1 MIVAST
7 LADDVRLNLTNSGVD
22 IRKIHLDAMYKSLA
36 YTVPLERAFDDLQ
49 GPMVEDLFD
58 AETIKSIKLAVTNP
72 KIKFFKDKF
81 RILAGILNPLGY
93 ILAHAGTNRVVFQ
106 PQFDDSFVVKI
117 GLDIAGRTNNPN
129 EIVNQ
134 KYLKPFVC
142 KCFDTT
148 DDGVI
153 GTFERVV
160 PIENL
165 NQLWSV
171 REDIFD
177 IMRAITKRFVIDDF
191 GTEAFK
197 NWGVRKGFGPVLLDY
212 ADMYILDKDTAY
224 CRKPIDW
231 HSTAVCGGELG
242 YTPGYNKIMCKKCGG
257 IGKAKQY
264 KGKEKLSVYVPSRGI
279 DMGIKCV
286 IKVGGKTVF
295 STEEGFTNQINE
307 NKEEFV
313 APHEVVLNDYR
324 QAIDEMKTET
334 DKVREH
340 NDEYLKQLLKER
352 EEREARKAEEE
363 KKKNDAK
370 VRIIVTADGVKVIR
384 PEEKKEEP
392 VIEKPIKLI
401 THDGK
406 PSNVVDLTNGKI
418 YDFTEPVETESK
430 PEVVETKQE
439 ENSNVDK
446 QPNVVEIKENEE
458 TMNDKMLMNM
468 TDIRYFK
475 EVLQDRINDFMSEIE
490 TYEDHELKDIVKT
503 LSQIKGKSEENKPM
517 LLTEIL
523 PDFLCIDL
531 EKDGFKELDGPVMYT
546 VRVNSSKLY
555 GVVGEDIERLIK
567 DIEAVRIER
576 EAEVQESRVT
586 NKATKHKKVKYGNKK
601 FDANF

>member
-7 LADDVRLNLTNSGVD
+7 LADDVRLNLTNSNVD
-22 IRKIHLDAMYKSLA
+22 VRKIHLDAMYRSLA

-58 AETIKSIKLAVTNP
+58 AETIKSIKMTVTNP

-165 NQLWSV
+165 YQLWSV

-177 IMRAITKRFVIDDF
+177 IMRAITKRFIIDDF

-307 NKEEFV
+307 SKEEFV

-324 QAIDEMKTET
+324 QAIDDMKTET
-334 DKVREH
+334 EKTREH
-340 NDEYLKQLLKER
+340 NDEYLKALLKER
-352 EEREARKAEEE
+352 EEREALKAEEE

-370 VRIIVTADGVKVIR
+370 VRIIVTANGVKVIR
-384 PEEKKEEP
+384 PEDKKEEP
-392 VIEKPIKLI
+392 VIEKPIKLV

-406 PSNVVDLTNGKI
+406 PVNVVDTTNGKI
-418 YDFTEPVETESK
+418 YDFTEPVET
-430 PEVVETKQE
+430 KQE
-439 ENSNVDK
+439 ENTK
-446 QPNVVEIKENEE
+446 VEPKEVENKETEE
-458 TMNDKMLMNM
+458 DMNSKMLMNM
-468 TDIRYFK
+468 TDIKYFK
-475 EVLQDRINDFMSEIE
+475 QVLQDRINDFMSEIE
-490 TYEDHELKDIVKT
+490 TYEDKELKDLVKK
-503 LSQIKGKSEENKPM
+503 LNEIKGKSEENKPM

-546 VRVNSSKLY
+546 VRVNSLKLY
-555 GVVGEDIERLIK
+555 DTIKEDIERLIK

-576 EAEVQESRVT
+576 EAEVQESRVAG
-586 NKATKHKKVKYGNKK
+586 NKAGKHKKVKYSNKK

>member
-7 LADDVRLNLTNSGVD
+7 LADDVRLNLTNSNVD
-22 IRKIHLDAMYKSLA
+22 VRKIHLNAMYKSLA

-58 AETIKSIKLAVTNP
+58 AETIKSIKMTVTNP

-165 NQLWSV
+165 YQLWSV

-177 IMRAITKRFVIDDF
+177 IMRAITKRFIIDDF

-279 DMGIKCV
+279 DMGIKCT

-307 NKEEFV
+307 SKEEFV

-324 QAIDEMKTET
+324 QAIDDMKTET
-334 DKVREH
+334 EKTREH
-340 NDEYLKQLLKER
+340 NDEYLKALLKER
-352 EEREARKAEEE
+352 EEREALKAEEE

-370 VRIIVTADGVKVIR
+370 VRIIVTANGVKVIR
-384 PEEKKEEP
+384 PEDKKEEP

-406 PSNVVDLTNGKI
+406 PVNVVDTTNGKI
-418 YDFTEPVETESK
+418 YDFTEPVET
-430 PEVVETKQE
+430 KQE
-439 ENSNVDK
+439 ENTK
-446 QPNVVEIKENEE
+446 VESKEIENKETEE
-458 TMNDKMLMNM
+458 DMNAKMLMNM
-468 TDIRYFK
+468 PDIKYFK
-475 EVLQDRINDFMSEIE
+475 QVLQDRINDFMSEIE
-490 TYEDHELKDIVKT
+490 TYDDTELKDLVKK
-503 LSQIKGKSEENKPM
+503 LNEVKGKSELNKPM

-546 VRVNSSKLY
+546 VRVNSLKLY
-555 GVVGEDIERLIK
+555 DTIKEDIERLIK
-567 DIEAVRIER
+567 DIEDVRIER
-576 EAEVQESRVT
+576 EAEAQESRVVS
-586 NKATKHKKVKYGNKK
+586 NKAGKHKKVKYSNKK

>member
-7 LADDVRLNLTNSGVD
+7 LADDVRLNLTNSNVD
-22 IRKIHLDAMYKSLA
+22 VRKIHLNAMYRSLA

-58 AETIKSIKLAVTNP
+58 AETIKSIKLVVTNP

-165 NQLWSV
+165 YQLWSV

-177 IMRAITKRFVIDDF
+177 IMRAITKIIDDF

-286 IKVGGKTVF
+286 IKIGGRTVF

-307 NKEEFV
+307 SKEEFV

-324 QAIDEMKTET
+324 QAIDDMKTET
-334 DKVREH
+334 EKVREH
-340 NDEYLKQLLKER
+340 NDEYLKALLKER
-352 EEREARKAEEE
+352 EEREALKAEEE
-363 KKKNDAK
+363 KKKNDVK
-370 VRIIVTADGVKVIR
+370 VRIIVTANGVKVIR
-384 PEEKKEEP
+384 PEDKKEEP

-406 PSNVVDLTNGKI
+406 PVNVVDTTNGKI
-418 YDFTEPVETESK
+418 YDFTEPVET
-430 PEVVETKQE
+430 KQE
-439 ENSNVDK
+439 ENTK
-446 QPNVVEIKENEE
+446 VESKEIENKETEE
-458 TMNDKMLMNM
+458 DMNAKMLMNM
-468 TDIRYFK
+468 PDIKYFK
-475 EVLQDRINDFMSEIE
+475 QVLQDRINDFMSEIE
-490 TYEDHELKDIVKT
+490 TYEDNELKDLVKK
-503 LSQIKGKSEENKPM
+503 LNEVKGKSELNKPM

-546 VRVNSSKLY
+546 VRVNSLKLY
-555 GVVGEDIERLIK
+555 DTIKEDIERLIK
-567 DIEAVRIER
+567 DIEDVRIER
-576 EAEVQESRVT
+576 EAEAQESRVVS
-586 NKATKHKKVKYGNKK
+586 NKAGKHKKVKYSNKK

>member
-7 LADDVRLNLTNSGVD
+7 LADDVRLNLTNSNVD
-22 IRKIHLDAMYKSLA
+22 VRKIHLNAMYRSLA

-58 AETIKSIKLAVTNP
+58 AETIKSIKLVVTNP

-165 NQLWSV
+165 YQLWSV

-279 DMGIKCV
+279 DMGIKCT

-307 NKEEFV
+307 SKEEFV

-324 QAIDEMKTET
+324 QAIDDMKTET
-334 DKVREH
+334 EKVREH
-340 NDEYLKQLLKER
+340 NDEYLKALLKER
-352 EEREARKAEEE
+352 EEREALKAEEE

-370 VRIIVTADGVKVIR
+370 VRIIVTANGVKVIR
-384 PEEKKEEP
+384 PEDKKEEP

-406 PSNVVDLTNGKI
+406 PVNVVDTTNGKI
-418 YDFTEPVETESK
+418 YDFTEPVET
-430 PEVVETKQE
+430 KQE
-439 ENSNVDK
+439 ENTK
-446 QPNVVEIKENEE
+446 VESKEIENKETEE
-458 TMNDKMLMNM
+458 DMNAKMLMNM
-468 TDIRYFK
+468 PDIKYFK
-475 EVLQDRINDFMSEIE
+475 QVLQDRINDFMSEIE
-490 TYEDHELKDIVKT
+490 TYEDTELKDLVKK
-503 LSQIKGKSEENKPM
+503 LNEVKGKSELNKPM

-546 VRVNSSKLY
+546 VRVNSLKLY
-555 GVVGEDIERLIK
+555 DTIKEDIERLIK
-567 DIEAVRIER
+567 DIEDVRIER
-576 EAEVQESRVT
+576 EAEAQESRVVS
-586 NKATKHKKVKYGNKK
+586 NKAGKHKKVKYSNKK

>member
-7 LADDVRLNLTNSGVD
+7 LADDVRLNLTNSNVD
-22 IRKIHLDAMYKSLA
+22 VRKIHLNAMYRSLA

-58 AETIKSIKLAVTNP
+58 AETIKSIKMTVTNP

-165 NQLWSV
+165 YQLWSV

-279 DMGIKCV
+279 DMGIKCT

-307 NKEEFV
+307 SKEEFV

-324 QAIDEMKTET
+324 QAIDDMKTET
-334 DKVREH
+334 EKVREH
-340 NDEYLKQLLKER
+340 NDEYLKALLKER
-352 EEREARKAEEE
+352 EEREALKAEEE

-370 VRIIVTADGVKVIR
+370 VRIIVTANGVKVIR
-384 PEEKKEEP
+384 PEDKKEEP

-406 PSNVVDLTNGKI
+406 PVNVVDTTNGKI
-418 YDFTEPVETESK
+418 YDFTEPVETKHEENTKVESK
-430 PEVVETKQE
+430 EIENKETE
-439 ENSNVDK
+439 ED
-446 QPNVVEIKENEE
+446 
-458 TMNDKMLMNM
+458 MNAKMLMNM
-468 TDIRYFK
+468 PDIKYFK
-475 EVLQDRINDFMSEIE
+475 QVLQDRINDFMSEIE
-490 TYEDHELKDIVKT
+490 TYDDTELKDLVKK
-503 LSQIKGKSEENKPM
+503 LNEVKGKSELNKPM

-546 VRVNSSKLY
+546 VRVNSLKLY
-555 GVVGEDIERLIK
+555 DTIKEDIERLIK
-567 DIEAVRIER
+567 DIEDVRIER
-576 EAEVQESRVT
+576 EAEAQESRVVS
-586 NKATKHKKVKYGNKK
+586 NKAGKHKKVKYSNKK

>member
-7 LADDVRLNLTNSGVD
+7 LADDVRLNLTNSNVD
-22 IRKIHLDAMYKSLA
+22 VRKIHLNAMYRSLA

-58 AETIKSIKLAVTNP
+58 AETIKSIKLVVTNP

-165 NQLWSV
+165 YQLWSV

-177 IMRAITKRFVIDDF
+177 IMRAITKRFIIDDF

-286 IKVGGKTVF
+286 IKIGGRTVF

-307 NKEEFV
+307 SKEEFI

-324 QAIDEMKTET
+324 QAIDDMKTET
-334 DKVREH
+334 EKTREH
-340 NDEYLKQLLKER
+340 NDEYLKALLKER
-352 EEREARKAEEE
+352 EEREALKAEEE

-370 VRIIVTADGVKVIR
+370 VRIIVTANGVKVIR
-384 PEEKKEEP
+384 PEDKKEEP
-392 VIEKPIKLI
+392 AIEKPIKLI

-406 PSNVVDLTNGKI
+406 PVNVVDTTNGKI
-418 YDFTEPVETESK
+418 YDFTEPVET
-430 PEVVETKQE
+430 KQE
-439 ENSNVDK
+439 ENTK
-446 QPNVVEIKENEE
+446 VESKEIENKETEE
-458 TMNDKMLMNM
+458 DMNAKMLMNM
-468 TDIRYFK
+468 PDIKYFK
-475 EVLQDRINDFMSEIE
+475 QVLQDRINDFMSEIE
-490 TYEDHELKDIVKT
+490 TYDDTELKDLVKK
-503 LSQIKGKSEENKPM
+503 LNEVKGKSEQNKPM

-546 VRVNSSKLY
+546 VRVNSLKLY
-555 GVVGEDIERLIK
+555 DTIKEDIERLIK
-567 DIEAVRIER
+567 DIEDVRIER
-576 EAEVQESRVT
+576 EAEAQESRVVS
-586 NKATKHKKVKYGNKK
+586 NKAGKHKKVKYSNKK

>member
-7 LADDVRLNLTNSGVD
+7 LADDVRLNLTNSNVD
-22 IRKIHLDAMYKSLA
+22 VRKIHLNAMYRSLA

-58 AETIKSIKLAVTNP
+58 AETIKSIKLVVTNP

-165 NQLWSV
+165 YQLWSV

-177 IMRAITKRFVIDDF
+177 IMRAITKRFIIDDF

-279 DMGIKCV
+279 DMGIKCT

-307 NKEEFV
+307 SKEEFV

-324 QAIDEMKTET
+324 QAIDDMKTET
-334 DKVREH
+334 EKVREH
-340 NDEYLKQLLKER
+340 NDEYLKALLKQE
-352 EEREARKAEEE
+352 EERKALKAEEE

-370 VRIIVTADGVKVIR
+370 VRIIVTANGVKVIR
-384 PEEKKEEP
+384 PEDKKEEP

-406 PSNVVDLTNGKI
+406 PVNVVDTTNGKI
-418 YDFTEPVETESK
+418 YDFTEPVET
-430 PEVVETKQE
+430 KQE
-439 ENSNVDK
+439 ENTK
-446 QPNVVEIKENEE
+446 VESKEIENKETEE
-458 TMNDKMLMNM
+458 DMNAKMLMNM
-468 TDIRYFK
+468 PDIKYFK
-475 EVLQDRINDFMSEIE
+475 QVLQDRINDFMSEIE
-490 TYEDHELKDIVKT
+490 TYDDTELKDLVKK
-503 LSQIKGKSEENKPM
+503 LNEVKGKSEQNKPM

-546 VRVNSSKLY
+546 VRVNSLKLY
-555 GVVGEDIERLIK
+555 DTIKEDIERLIK
-567 DIEAVRIER
+567 DIEDVRIER
-576 EAEVQESRVT
+576 EAEAQESRVVS
-586 NKATKHKKVKYGNKK
+586 NKAGKHKKVKYSNKK

>member
-7 LADDVRLNLTNSGVD
+7 LADDVRLNLTNSNVD
-22 IRKIHLDAMYKSLA
+22 VRKIHLNAMYRSLA

-58 AETIKSIKLAVTNP
+58 AETIKSIKLVVTNP

-165 NQLWSV
+165 YQLWSV

-177 IMRAITKRFVIDDF
+177 IMRAITKRFIIDDF

-279 DMGIKCV
+279 DMGIKCT

-307 NKEEFV
+307 SKEEFV

-324 QAIDEMKTET
+324 QAIDDMKTET
-334 DKVREH
+334 EKVREH
-340 NDEYLKQLLKER
+340 NDEYLKALLKER
-352 EEREARKAEEE
+352 EEREALKAEEE

-370 VRIIVTADGVKVIR
+370 VRIIVTANGVKVIR
-384 PEEKKEEP
+384 PEDKKEEP

-406 PSNVVDLTNGKI
+406 PVNVVDTTNGKI
-418 YDFTEPVETESK
+418 YDFTEPVET
-430 PEVVETKQE
+430 KQE
-439 ENSNVDK
+439 ENTK
-446 QPNVVEIKENEE
+446 VESKEIENKETEE
-458 TMNDKMLMNM
+458 DMNAKMLMNM
-468 TDIRYFK
+468 PDIKYFK
-475 EVLQDRINDFMSEIE
+475 QVLQDRINDFMSEIE
-490 TYEDHELKDIVKT
+490 TYDDTELKDLVKK
-503 LSQIKGKSEENKPM
+503 LNEVKGKSELNKPM

-546 VRVNSSKLY
+546 VRVNSLKLY
-555 GVVGEDIERLIK
+555 DTIKEDIERLIK
-567 DIEAVRIER
+567 DIEDVRIER
-576 EAEVQESRVT
+576 EAEAQESRVVS
-586 NKATKHKKVKYGNKK
+586 NKAGKHKKVKYSNKK

>member
-7 LADDVRLNLTNSGVD
+7 LADDVRLNLTNSNVD
-22 IRKIHLDAMYKSLA
+22 VRKIHLNAMYRSLA

-58 AETIKSIKLAVTNP
+58 AETIKSIKLVVTNP

-165 NQLWSV
+165 YQLWSV

-307 NKEEFV
+307 SKEEFV

-324 QAIDEMKTET
+324 QAIDDMKTET
-334 DKVREH
+334 EKTREH
-340 NDEYLKQLLKER
+340 NDEYLKALLKER
-352 EEREARKAEEE
+352 EEREALKAEEE

-370 VRIIVTADGVKVIR
+370 VRIIVTANGVKVIR
-384 PEEKKEEP
+384 PEDKKEEP

-406 PSNVVDLTNGKI
+406 PVNVVDTTNGKI
-418 YDFTEPVETESK
+418 YDFTEPVET
-430 PEVVETKQE
+430 KQE
-439 ENSNVDK
+439 ENTK
-446 QPNVVEIKENEE
+446 VESKEIENKETEE
-458 TMNDKMLMNM
+458 DMNAKMLMNM
-468 TDIRYFK
+468 PDIKYFK
-475 EVLQDRINDFMSEIE
+475 QVLQDRINDFMSEIE
-490 TYEDHELKDIVKT
+490 TYEDNELKDLVKK
-503 LSQIKGKSEENKPM
+503 LNEVKGKSELNKPM

-546 VRVNSSKLY
+546 VRVNSLKLY
-555 GVVGEDIERLIK
+555 DTIKEDIERLIK
-567 DIEAVRIER
+567 DIEDVRIER
-576 EAEVQESRVT
+576 EAEAQESRVVS
-586 NKATKHKKVKYGNKK
+586 NKAGKHKKVKYSNKK

>member
-7 LADDVRLNLTNSGVD
+7 LADDVRLNLTNSNVD
-22 IRKIHLDAMYKSLA
+22 VRKIHLNAMYRSLA

-58 AETIKSIKLAVTNP
+58 AETIKSIKLVVTNP

-165 NQLWSV
+165 YQLWSV

-177 IMRAITKRFVIDDF
+177 IMRAITKRFIIDDF

-279 DMGIKCV
+279 DMGIKCT

-307 NKEEFV
+307 SKEEFV

-324 QAIDEMKTET
+324 QAIDDMKTET
-334 DKVREH
+334 EKTREH
-340 NDEYLKQLLKER
+340 NDEYLKALLKER
-352 EEREARKAEEE
+352 EEREALKAEEE

-370 VRIIVTADGVKVIR
+370 VRIIVTANGVKVIR
-384 PEEKKEEP
+384 PEDKKEEP

-406 PSNVVDLTNGKI
+406 PVNVVDTTNGKI
-418 YDFTEPVETESK
+418 YDFTEPVET
-430 PEVVETKQE
+430 KQE
-439 ENSNVDK
+439 ENTK
-446 QPNVVEIKENEE
+446 VESKEIENKETEE
-458 TMNDKMLMNM
+458 DMNAKMLMNM
-468 TDIRYFK
+468 PDIKYFK
-475 EVLQDRINDFMSEIE
+475 QVLQDRINDFMSEIE
-490 TYEDHELKDIVKT
+490 TYEDNELKDLVKK
-503 LSQIKGKSEENKPM
+503 LNEVKGKSELNKPM

-546 VRVNSSKLY
+546 VRVNSLKLY
-555 GVVGEDIERLIK
+555 DTIKEDIERLIK
-567 DIEAVRIER
+567 DIEDVRIER
-576 EAEVQESRVT
+576 EAEAQESRVVS
-586 NKATKHKKVKYGNKK
+586 NKAGKHKKVKYSNKK

>member
-7 LADDVRLNLTNSGVD
+7 LADDVRLNLTNSNVD
-22 IRKIHLDAMYKSLA
+22 VRKIHLNAMYRSLA

-58 AETIKSIKLAVTNP
+58 AETIKSIKLVVTNP

-165 NQLWSV
+165 YQLWSV

-279 DMGIKCV
+279 DMGIKCT

-307 NKEEFV
+307 SKEEFV

-324 QAIDEMKTET
+324 QAIDDMKTET
-334 DKVREH
+334 EKVREH
-340 NDEYLKQLLKER
+340 NDEYLKALLKQE
-352 EEREARKAEEE
+352 EERKALKAEEE

-370 VRIIVTADGVKVIR
+370 VRIIVTANGVKVIR
-384 PEEKKEEP
+384 PEDKKEEP

-406 PSNVVDLTNGKI
+406 PVNVVDTTNGKI
-418 YDFTEPVETESK
+418 YDFTEPVET
-430 PEVVETKQE
+430 KQE
-439 ENSNVDK
+439 ENTK
-446 QPNVVEIKENEE
+446 VESKEIENKETEE
-458 TMNDKMLMNM
+458 DMNAKMLMNIP
-468 TDIRYFK
+468 DIKYFK
-475 EVLQDRINDFMSEIE
+475 QVLQDRINDFMSEIE
-490 TYEDHELKDIVKT
+490 TYDDNELKDLVKK
-503 LSQIKGKSEENKPM
+503 LNEVKGKSELNKPM

-546 VRVNSSKLY
+546 VRVNSLKLY
-555 GVVGEDIERLIK
+555 DTIKEDIERLIK
-567 DIEAVRIER
+567 DIEDVRIER
-576 EAEVQESRVT
+576 EAEAQESRVVS
-586 NKATKHKKVKYGNKK
+586 NKAGKHKKVKYSNKK

>member
-7 LADDVRLNLTNSGVD
+7 LADDVRLNLTNSNVD
-22 IRKIHLDAMYKSLA
+22 VRKIHLNAMYRSLA

-58 AETIKSIKLAVTNP
+58 AETIKSIKLVVTNP

-165 NQLWSV
+165 YQLWSV

-177 IMRAITKRFVIDDF
+177 IMRAITKRFIIDDF

-279 DMGIKCV
+279 DMGIKCT

-307 NKEEFV
+307 SKEEFV

-324 QAIDEMKTET
+324 QAIDDMKTET
-334 DKVREH
+334 EKTREH
-340 NDEYLKQLLKER
+340 NDEYLKALLKER
-352 EEREARKAEEE
+352 EEREALKAEEE

-370 VRIIVTADGVKVIR
+370 VRIIVTANGVKVIR
-384 PEEKKEEP
+384 PEDKKEEP

-406 PSNVVDLTNGKI
+406 PVNVVDTTNGKI
-418 YDFTEPVETESK
+418 YDFTEPVE
-430 PEVVETKQE
+430 PKQE
-439 ENSNVDK
+439 ENTK
-446 QPNVVEIKENEE
+446 VESKEIENKETEE
-458 TMNDKMLMNM
+458 DMNAKMLMNM
-468 TDIRYFK
+468 PDIKYFK
-475 EVLQDRINDFMSEIE
+475 QVLQDRINDFMSEIE
-490 TYEDHELKDIVKT
+490 TYDDTELKDLVKK
-503 LSQIKGKSEENKPM
+503 LNEVKGKSELNKPM

-546 VRVNSSKLY
+546 VRVNSLKLY
-555 GVVGEDIERLIK
+555 DTIKEDIERLIK
-567 DIEAVRIER
+567 DIEDVRIER
-576 EAEVQESRVT
+576 EAEAQESRVVS
-586 NKATKHKKVKYGNKK
+586 NKAGKHKKVKYSNKK

>member
-7 LADDVRLNLTNSGVD
+7 LADDVRLNLTNSNVD
-22 IRKIHLDAMYKSLA
+22 VRKIHLNAMYRSLA

-58 AETIKSIKLAVTNP
+58 AETIKSIKLVVTNP

-165 NQLWSV
+165 YQLWSV

-177 IMRAITKRFVIDDF
+177 IMRAITKRFIIDDF

-279 DMGIKCV
+279 DMGIKCT

-307 NKEEFV
+307 SKEEFV

-324 QAIDEMKTET
+324 QAIDDMKTET
-334 DKVREH
+334 EKTREH
-340 NDEYLKQLLKER
+340 NDEYLKALLKER
-352 EEREARKAEEE
+352 EEREALKAEEE

-370 VRIIVTADGVKVIR
+370 VRIIVTANGVKVIR
-384 PEEKKEEP
+384 PEDKKEEP
-392 VIEKPIKLI
+392 VIEKPV
-401 THDGK
+401 
-406 PSNVVDLTNGKI
+406 NVVDTTNGKI
-418 YDFTEPVETESK
+418 YDFTEPVET
-430 PEVVETKQE
+430 KQE
-439 ENSNVDK
+439 GNTKVEPKEIEN
-446 QPNVVEIKENEE
+446 KETEE
-458 TMNDKMLMNM
+458 DMNAKMLMNM
-468 TDIRYFK
+468 PDIKYFK
-475 EVLQDRINDFMSEIE
+475 QVLQDRINDFMSEIE
-490 TYEDHELKDIVKT
+490 TYDDKELKDLVKK
-503 LSQIKGKSEENKPM
+503 LNEVKGKSELNKPM

-546 VRVNSSKLY
+546 VRVNSLKLY
-555 GVVGEDIERLIK
+555 DTIKEDIERLIK
-567 DIEAVRIER
+567 DIEDVRIER
-576 EAEVQESRVT
+576 EAEAQESRVVS
-586 NKATKHKKVKYGNKK
+586 NKAGKHKKVKYSNKK

>member
-7 LADDVRLNLTNSGVD
+7 LADDVRLNLTNSNVD
-22 IRKIHLDAMYKSLA
+22 VRKIHLNAMYRSLA

-58 AETIKSIKLAVTNP
+58 AETIKSIKLVVTNP

-165 NQLWSV
+165 YQLWSV

-177 IMRAITKRFVIDDF
+177 IMRAITKRFIIDDF

-279 DMGIKCV
+279 DMGIKCT

-307 NKEEFV
+307 SKEEFV

-324 QAIDEMKTET
+324 QAIDDMKTET
-334 DKVREH
+334 EKTREH
-340 NDEYLKQLLKER
+340 NDEYLKTLLKER
-352 EEREARKAEEE
+352 EEREALKAEEE

-370 VRIIVTADGVKVIR
+370 VRIIVTANGVKVIR
-384 PEEKKEEP
+384 PEDKKEEP

-406 PSNVVDLTNGKI
+406 PVNVVDTTNGKI
-418 YDFTEPVETESK
+418 YDFTEPVET
-430 PEVVETKQE
+430 KQE
-439 ENSNVDK
+439 ENTK
-446 QPNVVEIKENEE
+446 VESKEIENKETEE
-458 TMNDKMLMNM
+458 DMNAKMLMNM
-468 TDIRYFK
+468 PDIKYFK
-475 EVLQDRINDFMSEIE
+475 QVLQDRINDFMSEIE
-490 TYEDHELKDIVKT
+490 TYDDTELKDLVKK
-503 LSQIKGKSEENKPM
+503 LNEVKGKSEQNKPM

-546 VRVNSSKLY
+546 VRVNSLKLY
-555 GVVGEDIERLIK
+555 DTIKEDIERLIK
-567 DIEAVRIER
+567 DIEDVRIER
-576 EAEVQESRVT
+576 EAEAQESRVVS
-586 NKATKHKKVKYGNKK
+586 NKAGKHKKVKYSNKK

>member
-7 LADDVRLNLTNSGVD
+7 LADDVRLNLTNSNVD
-22 IRKIHLDAMYKSLA
+22 VRKIHLNAMYRSLA

-58 AETIKSIKLAVTNP
+58 AETIKSIKMTVTNP

-165 NQLWSV
+165 YQLWSV

-177 IMRAITKRFVIDDF
+177 IMRAITKRFIIDDF

-279 DMGIKCV
+279 DMGIKCT
-286 IKVGGKTVF
+286 IKIGGRTVF

-307 NKEEFV
+307 SKEEFV

-324 QAIDEMKTET
+324 QAIDDMKTET
-334 DKVREH
+334 EKVREH
-340 NDEYLKQLLKER
+340 NDEYLKALLKQE
-352 EEREARKAEEE
+352 EERKALKAEEE

-370 VRIIVTADGVKVIR
+370 VRIIVTANGVKVIR
-384 PEEKKEEP
+384 PEDKKEES

-406 PSNVVDLTNGKI
+406 PVNVVDTTNGKI
-418 YDFTEPVETESK
+418 YDFTEPVET
-430 PEVVETKQE
+430 KQE
-439 ENSNVDK
+439 ENTK
-446 QPNVVEIKENEE
+446 VEPKEIENKETEE
-458 TMNDKMLMNM
+458 DMNAKMLMNM
-468 TDIRYFK
+468 PDIKYFK
-475 EVLQDRINDFMSEIE
+475 QVLQDRINDFMSEIE
-490 TYEDHELKDIVKT
+490 TYDDKELKDLVKK
-503 LSQIKGKSEENKPM
+503 LNEIKGKSEENKPM

-546 VRVNSSKLY
+546 VRVNSLKLY
-555 GVVGEDIERLIK
+555 DTIKEDIERLIK
-567 DIEAVRIER
+567 DIEDVRIER
-576 EAEVQESRVT
+576 EAEAQESRVVS
-586 NKATKHKKVKYGNKK
+586 NKAGKHKKVKYSNKK

>member
-7 LADDVRLNLTNSGVD
+7 LADDVRLNLTNSNVD
-22 IRKIHLDAMYKSLA
+22 VRKIHLDAMYRSLA

-58 AETIKSIKLAVTNP
+58 AETIKSIKLVVTNP

-165 NQLWSV
+165 YQLWSV

-177 IMRAITKRFVIDDF
+177 IMRAITKRFIIDDF

-279 DMGIKCV
+279 DMGIKCT

-307 NKEEFV
+307 SKEEFV

-324 QAIDEMKTET
+324 QAIDDMKTET
-334 DKVREH
+334 EKVREH
-340 NDEYLKQLLKER
+340 NDEYLKALLKQE
-352 EEREARKAEEE
+352 EERKALKAEEE

-370 VRIIVTADGVKVIR
+370 VRIIVTANGVKVIR
-384 PEEKKEEP
+384 PEDKKEEP

-406 PSNVVDLTNGKI
+406 PVNVVDTTNGKI
-418 YDFTEPVETESK
+418 YDFTEPVET
-430 PEVVETKQE
+430 KQE
-439 ENSNVDK
+439 ENTK
-446 QPNVVEIKENEE
+446 VEPKEVENKETEE
-458 TMNDKMLMNM
+458 DMNAKMLMNM
-468 TDIRYFK
+468 PDIKYFK
-475 EVLQDRINDFMSEIE
+475 QVLQDRINDFMSEIE
-490 TYEDHELKDIVKT
+490 TYDDTELKDLVKK
-503 LSQIKGKSEENKPM
+503 LNEVKGKSELNKPM

-546 VRVNSSKLY
+546 VRVNSLKLY
-555 GVVGEDIERLIK
+555 DTIKEDIERLIK

-576 EAEVQESRVT
+576 EAEAQESRVAG
-586 NKATKHKKVKYGNKK
+586 NKAGKHKKVKYSNKK

>member
-7 LADDVRLNLTNSGVD
+7 LADDVRLNLTNSNVD
-22 IRKIHLDAMYKSLA
+22 VRKIHLNAMYRSLA

-58 AETIKSIKLAVTNP
+58 AETIKSIKLVVTNP

-165 NQLWSV
+165 YQLWSV

-177 IMRAITKRFVIDDF
+177 IMRAITKRFIIEDF

-279 DMGIKCV
+279 DMGIKCT

-307 NKEEFV
+307 SKEEFV

-324 QAIDEMKTET
+324 QAIDDMKTET
-334 DKVREH
+334 EKVREH
-340 NDEYLKQLLKER
+340 NDEYLKALLKER
-352 EEREARKAEEE
+352 EEREALKAEEE

-370 VRIIVTADGVKVIR
+370 VRIIVTANGVKVIR
-384 PEEKKEEP
+384 PEDKKEEP
-392 VIEKPIKLI
+392 AIEKPIKLI

-406 PSNVVDLTNGKI
+406 PVNVVDTTNGKI
-418 YDFTEPVETESK
+418 YDFTEPVET
-430 PEVVETKQE
+430 KQE
-439 ENSNVDK
+439 ENTK
-446 QPNVVEIKENEE
+446 VESKEIENKETEE
-458 TMNDKMLMNM
+458 DMNAKMLMNM
-468 TDIRYFK
+468 PDIKYFK
-475 EVLQDRINDFMSEIE
+475 QVLQDRINDFMSEIE
-490 TYEDHELKDIVKT
+490 TYDDTELKDLVKK
-503 LSQIKGKSEENKPM
+503 LNEVKGKSEQNKPM

-546 VRVNSSKLY
+546 VRVNSLKLY
-555 GVVGEDIERLIK
+555 DTIKEDIERLIK
-567 DIEAVRIER
+567 DIEDVRIER
-576 EAEVQESRVT
+576 EAEAQESRVVS
-586 NKATKHKKVKYGNKK
+586 NKAGKHKKVKYSNKK

>member
-7 LADDVRLNLTNSGVD
+7 LADDVRLNLTNSNVD
-22 IRKIHLDAMYKSLA
+22 VRKIHLNAMYKSLA

-58 AETIKSIKLAVTNP
+58 AETIKSIKMTVTNP

-165 NQLWSV
+165 YQLWSV

-177 IMRAITKRFVIDDF
+177 IMRAITKRFIIDDF

-224 CRKPIDW
+224 CRKPRDW

-279 DMGIKCV
+279 DMGIKCT

-307 NKEEFV
+307 SKEEFV

-324 QAIDEMKTET
+324 QAIDDMKTET
-334 DKVREH
+334 EKTREH
-340 NDEYLKQLLKER
+340 NDEYLKALLKER
-352 EEREARKAEEE
+352 EEREALKAEEE

-370 VRIIVTADGVKVIR
+370 VRIIVTANGVKVIR
-384 PEEKKEEP
+384 PEDKKEEP
-392 VIEKPIKLI
+392 AIEKPIKLI

-406 PSNVVDLTNGKI
+406 PVNVVDTTNGKI
-418 YDFTEPVETESK
+418 YDFTEPVET
-430 PEVVETKQE
+430 KQE
-439 ENSNVDK
+439 ENTK
-446 QPNVVEIKENEE
+446 VESKEIENKETEE
-458 TMNDKMLMNM
+458 DMNAKMLMNM
-468 TDIRYFK
+468 PDIKYFK
-475 EVLQDRINDFMSEIE
+475 QVLQDRINDFMSEIE
-490 TYEDHELKDIVKT
+490 TYDDTELKDLVKK
-503 LSQIKGKSEENKPM
+503 LNEVKGKSELNKPM

-546 VRVNSSKLY
+546 VRVNSLKLY
-555 GVVGEDIERLIK
+555 DTIKEDIERLIK
-567 DIEAVRIER
+567 DIEDVRIER
-576 EAEVQESRVT
+576 EAEAQESRVVS
-586 NKATKHKKVKYGNKK
+586 NKAGKHKKVKYSNKK

>member
-7 LADDVRLNLTNSGVD
+7 LADDVRLNLTNSGADV
-22 IRKIHLDAMYKSLA
+22 RKIHLDAMYKSLA

-81 RILAGILNPLGY
+81 KILAGILNPLGY

-279 DMGIKCV
+279 DMGIRCI

-307 NKEEFV
+307 SKEEFV

-324 QAIDEMKTET
+324 QAIDDMKSETEKT
-334 DKVREH
+334 REH

-352 EEREARKAEEE
+352 EEREALKAEEE
-363 KKKNDAK
+363 KKKNNAK

-384 PEEKKEEP
+384 PEDKKEEP
-392 VIEKPIKLI
+392 ATEKPIKLI

-406 PSNVVDLTNGKI
+406 PVNVVDTTNGKI
-418 YDFTEPVETESK
+418 YDFTEPVET
-430 PEVVETKQE
+430 KQE
-439 ENSNVDK
+439 ENTK
-446 QPNVVEIKENEE
+446 VVESKEVENKENEE
-458 TMNDKMLMNM
+458 DMNAKMLMNAS
-468 TDIRYFK
+468 DIKYFK
-475 EVLQDRINDFMSEIE
+475 QVLQDRINDFMSEIE
-490 TYEDHELKDIVKT
+490 TYEDNELKELVKK
-503 LSQIKGKSEENKPM
+503 LNAIKGKSEENKPM

-531 EKDGFKELDGPVMYT
+531 EKDGFKELDGPVLYT
-546 VRVNSSKLY
+546 VRANSLKLY
-555 GVVGEDIERLIK
+555 DMIKEDIERLIK

-576 EAEVQESRVT
+576 EAETQESRVVG
-586 NKATKHKKVKYGNKK
+586 NKAGKHKKVKYSNKK

>member
-7 LADDVRLNLTNSGVD
+7 LADDVRLNLTNSNVD
-22 IRKIHLDAMYKSLA
+22 VRKIHLNAMYRSLA

-58 AETIKSIKLAVTNP
+58 AETIKSIKLVVTNP

-165 NQLWSV
+165 YQLWSV

-177 IMRAITKRFVIDDF
+177 IMRAITKRFIIDDF

-279 DMGIKCV
+279 DMGIKCT

-307 NKEEFV
+307 SKEEFV

-324 QAIDEMKTET
+324 QAIDDMKTET
-334 DKVREH
+334 EKTREH
-340 NDEYLKQLLKER
+340 NDEYLKALLKER
-352 EEREARKAEEE
+352 EEREALKAEEE

-370 VRIIVTADGVKVIR
+370 VRIIVTANGVKVIR
-384 PEEKKEEP
+384 PEDKKEEP

-406 PSNVVDLTNGKI
+406 PVNVVDTTNGKI
-418 YDFTEPVETESK
+418 YDFTEPVET
-430 PEVVETKQE
+430 KQE
-439 ENSNVDK
+439 ENTK
-446 QPNVVEIKENEE
+446 VESKEIENKETEE
-458 TMNDKMLMNM
+458 DMNAKMLMNM
-468 TDIRYFK
+468 PDIKYFK
-475 EVLQDRINDFMSEIE
+475 QVLQDRINDFMSEIE
-490 TYEDHELKDIVKT
+490 TYDDKELKDLVKK
-503 LSQIKGKSEENKPM
+503 LNEVKGKSEQNKPM

-546 VRVNSSKLY
+546 VRVNSLKLY
-555 GVVGEDIERLIK
+555 DTIKEDIERLIK
-567 DIEAVRIER
+567 DIEDVRIER
-576 EAEVQESRVT
+576 EAEAQESRVVS
-586 NKATKHKKVKYGNKK
+586 NKAGKHKKVKYSNKK

>member
-7 LADDVRLNLTNSGVD
+7 LADDVRLNLTNSNVD
-22 IRKIHLDAMYKSLA
+22 VRKIHLNAMYRSLA

-58 AETIKSIKLAVTNP
+58 AETIKSIKLVVTNP

-165 NQLWSV
+165 YQLWSV

-177 IMRAITKRFVIDDF
+177 IMRAITKRFIIDDF

-286 IKVGGKTVF
+286 IKIGGRTVF

-307 NKEEFV
+307 SKEEFV

-324 QAIDEMKTET
+324 QAIDDMKTET
-334 DKVREH
+334 EKVREH
-340 NDEYLKQLLKER
+340 NDEYLKALLKQE
-352 EEREARKAEEE
+352 EERKALKAEEE

-370 VRIIVTADGVKVIR
+370 VRIIVTANGVKVIR
-384 PEEKKEEP
+384 PEDKKEEP

-406 PSNVVDLTNGKI
+406 PVNVVDTTNGKI
-418 YDFTEPVETESK
+418 YDFTEPVET
-430 PEVVETKQE
+430 KQE
-439 ENSNVDK
+439 ENTK
-446 QPNVVEIKENEE
+446 VESKEIENKETEE
-458 TMNDKMLMNM
+458 DMNSKMLMNM
-468 TDIRYFK
+468 TDIKYFK
-475 EVLQDRINDFMSEIE
+475 QVLQDRINDFMSEIE
-490 TYEDHELKDIVKT
+490 TYEDNELKDLVKK
-503 LSQIKGKSEENKPM
+503 LNEVKGKSELNKPM

-546 VRVNSSKLY
+546 VRVNSLKLY
-555 GVVGEDIERLIK
+555 DTIKEDIERLIK
-567 DIEAVRIER
+567 DIEDVRIER
-576 EAEVQESRVT
+576 EAEAQESRVVS
-586 NKATKHKKVKYGNKK
+586 NKAGKHKKVKYSNKK

>member
-7 LADDVRLNLTNSGVD
+7 LADDVRLNLTNSNVD
-22 IRKIHLDAMYKSLA
+22 VRKIHLNAMYRSLA

-58 AETIKSIKLAVTNP
+58 AETIKSIKLVVTNP

-165 NQLWSV
+165 YQLWSV

-177 IMRAITKRFVIDDF
+177 IMRAITKRFIIDDF

-279 DMGIKCV
+279 DMGIKCT

-307 NKEEFV
+307 SKEEFV

-324 QAIDEMKTET
+324 QAIDDMKTET
-334 DKVREH
+334 EKTREH
-340 NDEYLKQLLKER
+340 NDEYLKALLKER
-352 EEREARKAEEE
+352 EERKALKAEEE

-370 VRIIVTADGVKVIR
+370 VRIIVTANGVKVIR
-384 PEEKKEEP
+384 PEDKKEEP

-406 PSNVVDLTNGKI
+406 PVNVVDTTNGKI
-418 YDFTEPVETESK
+418 YDFTEPVET
-430 PEVVETKQE
+430 KQE
-439 ENSNVDK
+439 ENTK
-446 QPNVVEIKENEE
+446 VESKEIENKETEE
-458 TMNDKMLMNM
+458 DMNAKMLMNM
-468 TDIRYFK
+468 PDIKYFK
-475 EVLQDRINDFMSEIE
+475 QVLQDRINDFMSEIE
-490 TYEDHELKDIVKT
+490 TYDDNELKDLVKK
-503 LSQIKGKSEENKPM
+503 LNEVKGKSELNKPM

-546 VRVNSSKLY
+546 VRVNSLKLY
-555 GVVGEDIERLIK
+555 DTIKEDIERLIK
-567 DIEAVRIER
+567 DIEDVRIER
-576 EAEVQESRVT
+576 EAEAQESRVVS
-586 NKATKHKKVKYGNKK
+586 NKAGKHKKVKYSNKK

>member
-7 LADDVRLNLTNSGVD
+7 LADDVRLNLTNSNVD
-22 IRKIHLDAMYKSLA
+22 VRKIHLNAMYRSLA

-58 AETIKSIKLAVTNP
+58 AETIKSIKLVVTNP

-165 NQLWSV
+165 YQLWSV

-279 DMGIKCV
+279 DMGIKCT

-307 NKEEFV
+307 SKEEFV

-324 QAIDEMKTET
+324 QAIDDMKTET
-334 DKVREH
+334 EKVREH
-340 NDEYLKQLLKER
+340 NDEYLKTLLKER
-352 EEREARKAEEE
+352 EEREALKAEEE

-370 VRIIVTADGVKVIR
+370 VRIIVTANGVKVIR
-384 PEEKKEEP
+384 PEDKKEEP

-406 PSNVVDLTNGKI
+406 PVNVVDTTNGKI
-418 YDFTEPVETESK
+418 YDFTEPVET
-430 PEVVETKQE
+430 KQE
-439 ENSNVDK
+439 ENTK
-446 QPNVVEIKENEE
+446 VESKEIENKETEE
-458 TMNDKMLMNM
+458 DMNAKMLMNM
-468 TDIRYFK
+468 PDIKYFK
-475 EVLQDRINDFMSEIE
+475 QVLQDRINDFMSEIE
-490 TYEDHELKDIVKT
+490 TYDDTELKDLVKK
-503 LSQIKGKSEENKPM
+503 LNEVKGKSELNKPM

-546 VRVNSSKLY
+546 VRVNSLKLY
-555 GVVGEDIERLIK
+555 DTIKEDIERLIK
-567 DIEAVRIER
+567 DIEDVRIER
-576 EAEVQESRVT
+576 EAEAQESRVVS
-586 NKATKHKKVKYGNKK
+586 NKAGKHKKVKYSNKK

>member
-7 LADDVRLNLTNSGVD
+7 LADDVRLNLTNSNVD
-22 IRKIHLDAMYKSLA
+22 VRKIHLNAMYRSLA

-58 AETIKSIKLAVTNP
+58 AETIKSIKLVVTNP

-165 NQLWSV
+165 YQLWSV

-286 IKVGGKTVF
+286 IKIGGRTVF

-307 NKEEFV
+307 SKEEFV

-324 QAIDEMKTET
+324 QAIDDMKTET
-334 DKVREH
+334 EKVREH
-340 NDEYLKQLLKER
+340 NDEYLKALLKQE
-352 EEREARKAEEE
+352 EERKALKAEEE

-370 VRIIVTADGVKVIR
+370 VRIIVTANGVKVIR
-384 PEEKKEEP
+384 PEDKKEEP

-406 PSNVVDLTNGKI
+406 PVNVVDTTNGKI
-418 YDFTEPVETESK
+418 YDFTEPVET
-430 PEVVETKQE
+430 KQE
-439 ENSNVDK
+439 ENTK
-446 QPNVVEIKENEE
+446 VEPKEIENKETEE
-458 TMNDKMLMNM
+458 DMNAKMLMNM
-468 TDIRYFK
+468 PDIKYFK
-475 EVLQDRINDFMSEIE
+475 QVLQDRINDFMSEIE
-490 TYEDHELKDIVKT
+490 TYDDNELKDLVKK
-503 LSQIKGKSEENKPM
+503 LNEVKCKSELNKPM

-546 VRVNSSKLY
+546 VRVNSLKLY
-555 GVVGEDIERLIK
+555 DTIKEDIERLIK
-567 DIEAVRIER
+567 DIEDVRIER
-576 EAEVQESRVT
+576 EAEAQESRVVS
-586 NKATKHKKVKYGNKK
+586 NKAGKHKKVKYSNKK

>member
-7 LADDVRLNLTNSGVD
+7 LADDVRLNLTNSNVD
-22 IRKIHLDAMYKSLA
+22 VRKIHLNAMYRSLA

-58 AETIKSIKLAVTNP
+58 AETIKSIKLVVTNP

-165 NQLWSV
+165 YQLWSV

-177 IMRAITKRFVIDDF
+177 IMRAITKRFIIDDF

-279 DMGIKCV
+279 DMGIKCT

-307 NKEEFV
+307 SKEEFV

-324 QAIDEMKTET
+324 QAIDDMKTET
-334 DKVREH
+334 EKTREH
-340 NDEYLKQLLKER
+340 NDEYLKTLLKER
-352 EEREARKAEEE
+352 EEREALKAEEE

-370 VRIIVTADGVKVIR
+370 VRIIVTANGVKVIR
-384 PEEKKEEP
+384 PEDKKEEP

-406 PSNVVDLTNGKI
+406 PVNVVDTTNGKI
-418 YDFTEPVETESK
+418 YDFTEPVET
-430 PEVVETKQE
+430 KQE
-439 ENSNVDK
+439 ENTK
-446 QPNVVEIKENEE
+446 VESKEIENKETEE
-458 TMNDKMLMNM
+458 DMNAKMLMNM
-468 TDIRYFK
+468 PDIKYFK
-475 EVLQDRINDFMSEIE
+475 QVLQDRINDFMSEIE
-490 TYEDHELKDIVKT
+490 TYEDNELKDLVKK
-503 LSQIKGKSEENKPM
+503 LNEVKGKSELNKPM

-546 VRVNSSKLY
+546 VRVNSLKLY
-555 GVVGEDIERLIK
+555 DTIKEDIERLIK
-567 DIEAVRIER
+567 DIEDVRIER
-576 EAEVQESRVT
+576 EAEAQESRVVN
-586 NKATKHKKVKYGNKK
+586 NKAGKHKKVKYSNKK

>member
-7 LADDVRLNLTNSGVD
+7 LADDVRLNLTNSNVD
-22 IRKIHLDAMYKSLA
+22 VRKIHLNAMYRSLA

-58 AETIKSIKLAVTNP
+58 AETIKSIKLVVTNP

-165 NQLWSV
+165 YQLWSV

-286 IKVGGKTVF
+286 IKIGGRTVF

-307 NKEEFV
+307 SKEEFV

-324 QAIDEMKTET
+324 QAIDDMKTET
-334 DKVREH
+334 EKVREH
-340 NDEYLKQLLKER
+340 NDEYLKALLKQE
-352 EEREARKAEEE
+352 EERKALKAEEE

-370 VRIIVTADGVKVIR
+370 VRIIVTANGVKVIR
-384 PEEKKEEP
+384 PEDKKEEP

-406 PSNVVDLTNGKI
+406 PVNVVDTTNGKI
-418 YDFTEPVETESK
+418 YDFTEPVET
-430 PEVVETKQE
+430 KQE
-439 ENSNVDK
+439 ENTK
-446 QPNVVEIKENEE
+446 VESKEIENKETEE
-458 TMNDKMLMNM
+458 DMNAKMLMNM
-468 TDIRYFK
+468 PDLKYFK
-475 EVLQDRINDFMSEIE
+475 QVLQDRINDFMSEIE
-490 TYEDHELKDIVKT
+490 TYDDTELKDLVKK
-503 LSQIKGKSEENKPM
+503 LNEVKGKSELNKPM

-546 VRVNSSKLY
+546 VRVNSLKLY
-555 GVVGEDIERLIK
+555 DTIKEDIERLIK
-567 DIEAVRIER
+567 DIEDVRIER
-576 EAEVQESRVT
+576 EAEAQESRVVS
-586 NKATKHKKVKYGNKK
+586 NKAGKHKKVKYSNKK

>member
-7 LADDVRLNLTNSGVD
+7 LADDVRLNLTNSNVD
-22 IRKIHLDAMYKSLA
+22 VRKIHLNAMYRSLA

-58 AETIKSIKLAVTNP
+58 AETIKSIKMTVTNP

-165 NQLWSV
+165 YQLWSV

-177 IMRAITKRFVIDDF
+177 IMRAITKRFIIDDF

-279 DMGIKCV
+279 DMGIKCT

-307 NKEEFV
+307 SKEEFV

-324 QAIDEMKTET
+324 QAIDDMKTET
-334 DKVREH
+334 EKTREH
-340 NDEYLKQLLKER
+340 NDEYLKALLKER
-352 EEREARKAEEE
+352 EEREALKAEEE

-370 VRIIVTADGVKVIR
+370 VRIIVTANGVKVIR
-384 PEEKKEEP
+384 PEDKKEEP

-406 PSNVVDLTNGKI
+406 PVNVVDTTNGKI
-418 YDFTEPVETESK
+418 YDFTEPVET
-430 PEVVETKQE
+430 KQE
-439 ENSNVDK
+439 ENTK
-446 QPNVVEIKENEE
+446 VESKEIENKETEE
-458 TMNDKMLMNM
+458 DMNSKMLMNM
-468 TDIRYFK
+468 TDIKYFK
-475 EVLQDRINDFMSEIE
+475 QVLQDRINDFMSEIE
-490 TYEDHELKDIVKT
+490 TYDDKELKDLVKK
-503 LSQIKGKSEENKPM
+503 LNEVKGKSEQNKPM

-546 VRVNSSKLY
+546 VRVNSLKLY
-555 GVVGEDIERLIK
+555 DTIKEDIERLIK
-567 DIEAVRIER
+567 DIEDVRIER
-576 EAEVQESRVT
+576 EAEAQESRVVS
-586 NKATKHKKVKYGNKK
+586 NKAGKHKKVKYSNKK

>member
-7 LADDVRLNLTNSGVD
+7 LADDVRLNLTNSNIDV
-22 IRKIHLDAMYKSLA
+22 RKIHLEAMYKSLA

-58 AETIKSIKLAVTNP
+58 AETIKSIKMTVTNP

-286 IKVGGKTVF
+286 IKIGGRTVF

-307 NKEEFV
+307 SKEEFV

-324 QAIDEMKTET
+324 QAIDDMKTET
-334 DKVREH
+334 EKVREH
-340 NDEYLKQLLKER
+340 NDEYLKALLKQE
-352 EEREARKAEEE
+352 EERKALKAEEE

-370 VRIIVTADGVKVIR
+370 VRIIVTANGVKVIR
-384 PEEKKEEP
+384 PEDKKEEP

-406 PSNVVDLTNGKI
+406 PVNVVDTTNGKI
-418 YDFTEPVETESK
+418 YDFTEPVET
-430 PEVVETKQE
+430 KQE
-439 ENSNVDK
+439 ENTK
-446 QPNVVEIKENEE
+446 VESKEIENKETEE
-458 TMNDKMLMNM
+458 DMNSKMLMNM
-468 TDIRYFK
+468 TDIKYFK
-475 EVLQDRINDFMSEIE
+475 QVLQDRINDFMSEIE
-490 TYEDHELKDIVKT
+490 TYEDTELKDLVKK
-503 LSQIKGKSEENKPM
+503 LNEVKGKSEQNKPM

-546 VRVNSSKLY
+546 VRVNSLKLY
-555 GVVGEDIERLIK
+555 DTIKEDIERLIK
-567 DIEAVRIER
+567 DIEDVRIER
-576 EAEVQESRVT
+576 EAEAQESRVVS
-586 NKATKHKKVKYGNKK
+586 NKAGKHKKVKYSNKK

>member
-7 LADDVRLNLTNSGVD
+7 LADDVRLNLTNSNVD
-22 IRKIHLDAMYKSLA
+22 VRKIHLNAMYRSLA

-58 AETIKSIKLAVTNP
+58 AETIKSIKLVVTNP

-165 NQLWSV
+165 YQLWSV

-279 DMGIKCV
+279 DMGIKCT

-307 NKEEFV
+307 SKEEFV

-324 QAIDEMKTET
+324 QAIDDMKTET
-334 DKVREH
+334 EKTREH
-340 NDEYLKQLLKER
+340 NDEYLKALLKER
-352 EEREARKAEEE
+352 EEREALKAEEE

-370 VRIIVTADGVKVIR
+370 VRIIVTANGVKVIR
-384 PEEKKEEP
+384 PEDKKEEP

-406 PSNVVDLTNGKI
+406 PVNVVDTTNGKI
-418 YDFTEPVETESK
+418 YDFTEPVET
-430 PEVVETKQE
+430 KQE
-439 ENSNVDK
+439 ENTK
-446 QPNVVEIKENEE
+446 VESKEIENKETEE
-458 TMNDKMLMNM
+458 DMNAKMLMNM
-468 TDIRYFK
+468 PDIKYFK
-475 EVLQDRINDFMSEIE
+475 QVLQDRINDFMSEIE
-490 TYEDHELKDIVKT
+490 TYDDTELKDLVKK
-503 LSQIKGKSEENKPM
+503 LNEVKGKSEQNKPM

-546 VRVNSSKLY
+546 VRVNSLKLY
-555 GVVGEDIERLIK
+555 DTIKEDIERLIK
-567 DIEAVRIER
+567 DIEDVRIER
-576 EAEVQESRVT
+576 EAEAQESRVVN
-586 NKATKHKKVKYGNKK
+586 NKAGKHKKVKYSNKK

>member
-7 LADDVRLNLTNSGVD
+7 LADDVRLNLTNSNVD
-22 IRKIHLDAMYKSLA
+22 VRKIHLNAMYKSLA

-58 AETIKSIKLAVTNP
+58 AETIKSIKMTVTNP

-165 NQLWSV
+165 YQLWSV

-177 IMRAITKRFVIDDF
+177 IMRAITKRFIIDDF

-279 DMGIKCV
+279 DMGIKCT

-307 NKEEFV
+307 SKEEFV

-324 QAIDEMKTET
+324 QAIDDMKTET
-334 DKVREH
+334 EKTREH
-340 NDEYLKQLLKER
+340 NDEYLKVLLKER
-352 EEREARKAEEE
+352 EEREALKAEEE

-370 VRIIVTADGVKVIR
+370 VRIIVTANGVKVIR
-384 PEEKKEEP
+384 PEDKKEEP

-406 PSNVVDLTNGKI
+406 PVNVVDTTNGKI
-418 YDFTEPVETESK
+418 YDFTEPVET
-430 PEVVETKQE
+430 KQE
-439 ENSNVDK
+439 ENTK
-446 QPNVVEIKENEE
+446 VESKEIENKETEE
-458 TMNDKMLMNM
+458 DMNAKMLMNM
-468 TDIRYFK
+468 PDIKYFK
-475 EVLQDRINDFMSEIE
+475 QVLQDRINDFMSEIE
-490 TYEDHELKDIVKT
+490 TYEDNELKDLVKK
-503 LSQIKGKSEENKPM
+503 LNEVKGKSEQNKPM

-546 VRVNSSKLY
+546 VRVNSLKLY
-555 GVVGEDIERLIK
+555 DTIKEDIERLIK
-567 DIEAVRIER
+567 DIEDVRIER
-576 EAEVQESRVT
+576 EAEAQESRVVS
-586 NKATKHKKVKYGNKK
+586 NKAGKHKKVKYSNKK

>member
-7 LADDVRLNLTNSGVD
+7 LADDVRLNLTNSNVD
-22 IRKIHLDAMYKSLA
+22 VRKIHLNAMYRSLA

-58 AETIKSIKLAVTNP
+58 AETIKSIKLVVTNP

-165 NQLWSV
+165 YQLWSV

-177 IMRAITKRFVIDDF
+177 IMRAITKRFIIDDF

-286 IKVGGKTVF
+286 IKIGGRTVF

-307 NKEEFV
+307 SKEEFV

-324 QAIDEMKTET
+324 QAIDDMKTET
-334 DKVREH
+334 EKVREH
-340 NDEYLKQLLKER
+340 NDEYLKALLKQE

-370 VRIIVTADGVKVIR
+370 VRIIVTANGVKVIR
-384 PEEKKEEP
+384 PENKKEEP

-406 PSNVVDLTNGKI
+406 PVNVVDATNGKI
-418 YDFTEPVETESK
+418 YDFTEPVET
-430 PEVVETKQE
+430 KQE
-439 ENSNVDK
+439 ENTK
-446 QPNVVEIKENEE
+446 VESKEIENKETEE
-458 TMNDKMLMNM
+458 DMNAKMLMNM
-468 TDIRYFK
+468 PDIKYFK
-475 EVLQDRINDFMSEIE
+475 QVLQDRINDFMSEIE
-490 TYEDHELKDIVKT
+490 TYDDTELKDLVKK
-503 LSQIKGKSEENKPM
+503 LNEVKGKSEQNKPM

-546 VRVNSSKLY
+546 VRVNSLKLY
-555 GVVGEDIERLIK
+555 DTIKEDIERLIK
-567 DIEAVRIER
+567 DIEDVRIER
-576 EAEVQESRVT
+576 EAEAQESRVVS
-586 NKATKHKKVKYGNKK
+586 NKAGKHKKVKYSNKK

>member
-7 LADDVRLNLTNSGVD
+7 LADDVRLNLTNSNVD
-22 IRKIHLDAMYKSLA
+22 VRKIHLNAMYRSLA

-58 AETIKSIKLAVTNP
+58 AETIKSIKMTVTNP

-165 NQLWSV
+165 YQLWSV

-279 DMGIKCV
+279 DMGIKCT

-307 NKEEFV
+307 SKEEFV

-324 QAIDEMKTET
+324 QAIDDMKTET
-334 DKVREH
+334 EKVREH
-340 NDEYLKQLLKER
+340 NDEYLKALLKQE
-352 EEREARKAEEE
+352 EERKALKAEEE

-370 VRIIVTADGVKVIR
+370 VRIIVTANGVKVIR
-384 PEEKKEEP
+384 PEDKKEEP

-406 PSNVVDLTNGKI
+406 PVNVVDTTNGKI
-418 YDFTEPVETESK
+418 YDFTEPVET
-430 PEVVETKQE
+430 KQE
-439 ENSNVDK
+439 ENTK
-446 QPNVVEIKENEE
+446 VESKEIENKETEE
-458 TMNDKMLMNM
+458 DMNAKMLMNM
-468 TDIRYFK
+468 PDIKYFK
-475 EVLQDRINDFMSEIE
+475 QVLQDRINDFMSEIE
-490 TYEDHELKDIVKT
+490 TYDDKELKDLVKK
-503 LSQIKGKSEENKPM
+503 LNEVKGKSELNKPM

-546 VRVNSSKLY
+546 VRVNSLKLY
-555 GVVGEDIERLIK
+555 DTIKEDIERLIK
-567 DIEAVRIER
+567 DIEDVRIER
-576 EAEVQESRVT
+576 EAEAQESRVVS
-586 NKATKHKKVKYGNKK
+586 NKAGKHKKVKYSNKK

>member
-7 LADDVRLNLTNSGVD
+7 LADDVRLNLTNSNVD
-22 IRKIHLDAMYKSLA
+22 VRKIHLNAMYRSLA

-58 AETIKSIKLAVTNP
+58 AETIKSIKLVVTNP

-165 NQLWSV
+165 YQLWSV

-279 DMGIKCV
+279 DMGIKCT
-286 IKVGGKTVF
+286 IKVGGKTIF

-307 NKEEFV
+307 SKEEFV

-324 QAIDEMKTET
+324 QAIDDMKTET
-334 DKVREH
+334 EKTREH
-340 NDEYLKQLLKER
+340 NDEYLKALLKER
-352 EEREARKAEEE
+352 EEREALKAEEE

-370 VRIIVTADGVKVIR
+370 VRIIVTANGVKVIR
-384 PEEKKEEP
+384 PEDKKEEP

-406 PSNVVDLTNGKI
+406 PVNVVDTTNGKI
-418 YDFTEPVETESK
+418 YDFTEPVET
-430 PEVVETKQE
+430 KQE
-439 ENSNVDK
+439 ENTK
-446 QPNVVEIKENEE
+446 VESKEIENKETEE
-458 TMNDKMLMNM
+458 DMNAKMLMNM
-468 TDIRYFK
+468 PDIKYFK
-475 EVLQDRINDFMSEIE
+475 QVLQDRINDFMSEIE
-490 TYEDHELKDIVKT
+490 TYDDNELKDLVKK
-503 LSQIKGKSEENKPM
+503 LNEVKGKSELNKPM

-546 VRVNSSKLY
+546 VRVNSLKLY
-555 GVVGEDIERLIK
+555 DTIKEDIERLIK
-567 DIEAVRIER
+567 DIEDVRIER
-576 EAEVQESRVT
+576 EAEAQESRVVS
-586 NKATKHKKVKYGNKK
+586 NKAGKHKKVKYSNKK

>member
-7 LADDVRLNLTNSGVD
+7 LADDVRLNLTNSNVD
-22 IRKIHLDAMYKSLA
+22 VRKIHLNAMYKSLA

-58 AETIKSIKLAVTNP
+58 AETIKSIKMTVTNP

-165 NQLWSV
+165 YQLWSV

-177 IMRAITKRFVIDDF
+177 IMRAITKRFIIDDF

-279 DMGIKCV
+279 DMGIKCT

-307 NKEEFV
+307 SKEEFV

-324 QAIDEMKTET
+324 QAIDDMKTET
-334 DKVREH
+334 EKVREH
-340 NDEYLKQLLKER
+340 NDEYLKALLKQE
-352 EEREARKAEEE
+352 EERKALKAEEE

-370 VRIIVTADGVKVIR
+370 VRINVTANGVKVIR
-384 PEEKKEEP
+384 PEDKKEEP

-406 PSNVVDLTNGKI
+406 PVNVVDTTNGKI
-418 YDFTEPVETESK
+418 YDFTEPVET
-430 PEVVETKQE
+430 KQE
-439 ENSNVDK
+439 ENTK
-446 QPNVVEIKENEE
+446 VEPKEIENKETEE
-458 TMNDKMLMNM
+458 DMNSKMLMNM
-468 TDIRYFK
+468 TDIKYFK
-475 EVLQDRINDFMSEIE
+475 QVLQDRINDFMSEIE
-490 TYEDHELKDIVKT
+490 TYEDNELKDLVKK
-503 LSQIKGKSEENKPM
+503 LNEVKGKSELNKPM

-546 VRVNSSKLY
+546 VRVNSLKLY
-555 GVVGEDIERLIK
+555 DTIKEDIERLIK
-567 DIEAVRIER
+567 DIEDVRIER
-576 EAEVQESRVT
+576 EAEAQESRVVS
-586 NKATKHKKVKYGNKK
+586 NKAGKHKKVKYSNKK

>member
-7 LADDVRLNLTNSGVD
+7 LADDVRLNLTNSNVD
-22 IRKIHLDAMYKSLA
+22 VRKIHLNAMYRSLA

-58 AETIKSIKLAVTNP
+58 AETIKSIKLVVTNP

-165 NQLWSV
+165 YQLWSV

-177 IMRAITKRFVIDDF
+177 IMRAITKRFIIDDF

-279 DMGIKCV
+279 DMGIKCT

-307 NKEEFV
+307 SKEEFV

-324 QAIDEMKTET
+324 QAIDDMKTET
-334 DKVREH
+334 EKTREH
-340 NDEYLKQLLKER
+340 NDEYLKTLLKER
-352 EEREARKAEEE
+352 EEREALKVKAEEE

-370 VRIIVTADGVKVIR
+370 VRIIVTANGVKVIR
-384 PEEKKEEP
+384 PEDKKKEP

-406 PSNVVDLTNGKI
+406 PVNVVDTTNGKI
-418 YDFTEPVETESK
+418 YDFTEPVET
-430 PEVVETKQE
+430 KQE
-439 ENSNVDK
+439 ENTK
-446 QPNVVEIKENEE
+446 VESKEIENKETEE
-458 TMNDKMLMNM
+458 DMNAKMLMNM
-468 TDIRYFK
+468 PDIKYFK
-475 EVLQDRINDFMSEIE
+475 QVLQDRINDFMSEIE
-490 TYEDHELKDIVKT
+490 TYDDTELKDLVKK
-503 LSQIKGKSEENKPM
+503 LNEVKGKSELNKPM

-546 VRVNSSKLY
+546 VRVNSLKLY
-555 GVVGEDIERLIK
+555 DTIKEDIERLIK
-567 DIEAVRIER
+567 DIEDVRIER
-576 EAEVQESRVT
+576 EAEAQESRVVS
-586 NKATKHKKVKYGNKK
+586 NKAGKHKKVKYSNKK

>member
-7 LADDVRLNLTNSGVD
+7 LADDVRLNLTNSNVD
-22 IRKIHLDAMYKSLA
+22 VRKIHLNAMYRSLA

-58 AETIKSIKLAVTNP
+58 AETIKSIKLVVTNP

-165 NQLWSV
+165 YQLWSV

-177 IMRAITKRFVIDDF
+177 IMRAITKRFIIDDF

-279 DMGIKCV
+279 DMGIKCT

-307 NKEEFV
+307 SKEEFV

-324 QAIDEMKTET
+324 QAIDDMKTET
-334 DKVREH
+334 EKTREH
-340 NDEYLKQLLKER
+340 NDEYLKTLLKER
-352 EEREARKAEEE
+352 EEREALKAEEE

-370 VRIIVTADGVKVIR
+370 VRIIVTANGVKVIR
-384 PEEKKEEP
+384 PEDKKEEP

-406 PSNVVDLTNGKI
+406 PVNVVDTTNGKI
-418 YDFTEPVETESK
+418 YDFTEPVET
-430 PEVVETKQE
+430 KQE
-439 ENSNVDK
+439 ENTK
-446 QPNVVEIKENEE
+446 VESKEIENKETEE
-458 TMNDKMLMNM
+458 DMNAKMLMNM
-468 TDIRYFK
+468 PDIKYFK
-475 EVLQDRINDFMSEIE
+475 QVLQDRINDFMSEIE
-490 TYEDHELKDIVKT
+490 TYDDTELKDLVKK
-503 LSQIKGKSEENKPM
+503 LNEVKGKSELNKPM

-546 VRVNSSKLY
+546 VRVNSLKLY
-555 GVVGEDIERLIK
+555 DTIKEDIERLIK
-567 DIEAVRIER
+567 DIEDVRIER
-576 EAEVQESRVT
+576 EAEAQESRVVS
-586 NKATKHKKVKYGNKK
+586 NKAGKHKKVKYSNKK

>member
-7 LADDVRLNLTNSGVD
+7 LADDVRLNLTNSNVD
-22 IRKIHLDAMYKSLA
+22 VRKIHLDAMYRSLA

-58 AETIKSIKLAVTNP
+58 AETIKSIKMTVTNP

-177 IMRAITKRFVIDDF
+177 IMRAITKRFIIDDF

-264 KGKEKLSVYVPSRGI
+264 KGKDKLSVYVPSRGI
-279 DMGIKCV
+279 DMGVRCTIK
-286 IKVGGKTVF
+286 IGGKTVF

-307 NKEEFV
+307 SKEEFV

-324 QAIDEMKTET
+324 QAIDDMKTET
-334 DKVREH
+334 EKVREH
-340 NDEYLKQLLKER
+340 NDEYLKTLLKQE
-352 EEREARKAEEE
+352 EERKAHKAEEE

-370 VRIIVTADGVKVIR
+370 VRIIVTANGVKVIH
-384 PEEKKEEP
+384 PEEKKEP
-392 VIEKPIKLI
+392 TIERPIKLV

-406 PSNVVDLTNGKI
+406 PVNVVDTTNGKI
-418 YDFTEPVETESK
+418 YDFTEPVESKHEENTKVVESK
-430 PEVVETKQE
+430 EVENKETKE
-439 ENSNVDK
+439 DMNS
-446 QPNVVEIKENEE
+446 
-458 TMNDKMLMNM
+458 KMLMNM
-468 TDIRYFK
+468 TDIKYFK
-475 EVLQDRINDFMSEIE
+475 QVLQDRINDFMSEIE
-490 TYEDHELKDIVKT
+490 TYEDNELKDLVKKLT
-503 LSQIKGKSEENKPM
+503 AIEGKSEENKPM

-546 VRVNSSKLY
+546 VRVNSLKLY
-555 GVVGEDIERLIK
+555 ETIKEDIERLIK
-567 DIEAVRIER
+567 DIDAVRIER
-576 EAEVQESRVT
+576 EAEAQESRVVG
-586 NKATKHKKVKYGNKK
+586 NKTGKHKKVKYGNKK

>member
-7 LADDVRLNLTNSGVD
+7 LADDVRLNLTNSNVD
-22 IRKIHLDAMYKSLA
+22 VRKIHLNAMYRSLA

-58 AETIKSIKLAVTNP
+58 AETIKSIKLVVTNP

-165 NQLWSV
+165 YQLWSV

-177 IMRAITKRFVIDDF
+177 IMRAITKRFIIDDF

-307 NKEEFV
+307 SKEEFV

-324 QAIDEMKTET
+324 QAIDDMKTET
-334 DKVREH
+334 EKTREH
-340 NDEYLKQLLKER
+340 NDEYLKALLKER
-352 EEREARKAEEE
+352 EEREALKAEEE

-370 VRIIVTADGVKVIR
+370 VRIIVTANGVKVIR
-384 PEEKKEEP
+384 PEDNKEEP
-392 VIEKPIKLI
+392 AIEKPIKLI

-406 PSNVVDLTNGKI
+406 PVNVVDTTNGKI
-418 YDFTEPVETESK
+418 YDFTEPVET
-430 PEVVETKQE
+430 KQE
-439 ENSNVDK
+439 ENTK
-446 QPNVVEIKENEE
+446 VESKEIENKETEE
-458 TMNDKMLMNM
+458 DMNAKMLMNM
-468 TDIRYFK
+468 PDIKYFK
-475 EVLQDRINDFMSEIE
+475 QVLQDRINDFMSEIE
-490 TYEDHELKDIVKT
+490 TYEDTELKDLVKK
-503 LSQIKGKSEENKPM
+503 LNEVKGKSELNKPM

-546 VRVNSSKLY
+546 VRVNSLKLY
-555 GVVGEDIERLIK
+555 DTIKEDIERLIK
-567 DIEAVRIER
+567 DIEDVRIER
-576 EAEVQESRVT
+576 EAEAQESRVVS
-586 NKATKHKKVKYGNKK
+586 NKAGKHKKVKYSNKK

>member
-7 LADDVRLNLTNSGVD
+7 LADDVRLNLTNSNVD
-22 IRKIHLDAMYKSLA
+22 VRKIHLNAMYRSLA

-58 AETIKSIKLAVTNP
+58 AETIKSIKLVVTNP

-165 NQLWSV
+165 YQLWSV

-177 IMRAITKRFVIDDF
+177 IMRAITKRFIIDDF

-279 DMGIKCV
+279 DMGIKCT

-307 NKEEFV
+307 SKEEFV

-324 QAIDEMKTET
+324 QAIDDMKTET
-334 DKVREH
+334 EKVREH
-340 NDEYLKQLLKER
+340 NDEYLKALLKQE
-352 EEREARKAEEE
+352 EERKALKAEEE

-370 VRIIVTADGVKVIR
+370 VRIVVTANGVKVIR
-384 PEEKKEEP
+384 PEDKKEEP

-406 PSNVVDLTNGKI
+406 PVNVVDTTNGKI
-418 YDFTEPVETESK
+418 YDFTEPVET
-430 PEVVETKQE
+430 KQE
-439 ENSNVDK
+439 ENTK
-446 QPNVVEIKENEE
+446 VESKEIGNKETEE
-458 TMNDKMLMNM
+458 DMNAKMLMNM
-468 TDIRYFK
+468 PDIKYFK
-475 EVLQDRINDFMSEIE
+475 QVLQDRINDFMSEIE
-490 TYEDHELKDIVKT
+490 TYDDTELKDLVKK
-503 LSQIKGKSEENKPM
+503 LNEVKGKSELNKPM

-546 VRVNSSKLY
+546 VRVNSLKLY
-555 GVVGEDIERLIK
+555 DTIKEDIERLIK
-567 DIEAVRIER
+567 DIEDVRIER
-576 EAEVQESRVT
+576 EAEAQESRVVS
-586 NKATKHKKVKYGNKK
+586 NKAGKHKKVKYSNKK

>member
-7 LADDVRLNLTNSGVD
+7 LADDVRLNLTNSNVD
-22 IRKIHLDAMYKSLA
+22 VRKIHLNAMYRSLA

-58 AETIKSIKLAVTNP
+58 AETIKSIKLVVTNP

-165 NQLWSV
+165 YQLWSV

-177 IMRAITKRFVIDDF
+177 IMRAITKRFIIDDF

-286 IKVGGKTVF
+286 IKIGGRTVF

-307 NKEEFV
+307 SKEEFV

-324 QAIDEMKTET
+324 QAIDDMKTET
-334 DKVREH
+334 EKVREH
-340 NDEYLKQLLKER
+340 NDEYLKALLKER
-352 EEREARKAEEE
+352 EEREALKAEEE

-370 VRIIVTADGVKVIR
+370 VRIIVTANGVKVIR
-384 PEEKKEEP
+384 PEDKKEEP

-406 PSNVVDLTNGKI
+406 PVNVVDTTNGKI
-418 YDFTEPVETESK
+418 YDFTEPVET
-430 PEVVETKQE
+430 KQE
-439 ENSNVDK
+439 ENTK
-446 QPNVVEIKENEE
+446 VESKEIENKETEE
-458 TMNDKMLMNM
+458 DMNAKMLMNM
-468 TDIRYFK
+468 PDIKYFK
-475 EVLQDRINDFMSEIE
+475 QVLQDRINDFMSEIE
-490 TYEDHELKDIVKT
+490 TYDDNELKDLVKK
-503 LSQIKGKSEENKPM
+503 LNEVKGKSEQNKPM

-546 VRVNSSKLY
+546 VRVNSLKLY
-555 GVVGEDIERLIK
+555 DTIKEDIERLIK
-567 DIEAVRIER
+567 DIEDVRIER
-576 EAEVQESRVT
+576 EAEAQESRVVS
-586 NKATKHKKVKYGNKK
+586 NKAGKHKKVKYSNKK